1 MKKILFTLALLISFF
16 LSAQTSAYDFDIDAS
31 SKLLEESEKKLLETE
46 KILKEFRDRG
56 DLGPKYELYRLNN
69 VERKKLNQA
78 LKTSHNKMIE
88 SQDKMIESQDRSR
101 NAELFSN
108 AIKKAKSKRKRKRI
122 FLISTLILVIIVV
135 YFKRQKKLNQ

>member
-1 MKKILFTLALLISFF
+1 MKNLLCALTLLISFF

-31 SKLLEESEKKLLETE
+31 SKLIEESEKKLLETE

-78 LKTSHNKMIE
+78 LKTSHNE
-88 SQDKMIESQDRSR
+88 MIESQDRLR

-108 AIKKAKSKRKRKRI
+108 ALKKAKSKRKRIFLI